1 MPGKEQQAHSKL
13 AGEEEEQA
21 LGQVETVE
29 AEAEAA
35 EDGKKTGWL
44 KEVKKHEGNLIRQ
57 TDDGKAVCKQLMLIL
72 LEGAGRQI
80 T

>member
-1 MPGKEQQAHSKL
+1 MFDFVNSELPGKEQQAHSKL

-35 EDGKKTGWL
+35 EDEDSGWQ
-44 KEVKKHEGNLIRQ
+44 E
-57 TDDGKAVCKQLMLIL
+57 DGLA
-72 LEGAGRQI
+72 
-80 T
+80 